1 MFAKIESFFDG
12 LFNEVEPIPA
22 GVYSYQADQ
31 DASLPYKLHLRVET
45 DGTGI
50 LIINASTVLHLNQT
64 AVEYAYYSID
74 GRNKEDIPPLIA
86 ARYDVSVGQ
95 AKRDMEEFL
104 AKVDTLIHTQDLDP
118 VTYLELDRVAPY
130 SQKISA
136 PYRLDCALTY
146 QVSAGMDI
154 KAAPTERVDREL
166 STDEWKQVLNSTLEA
181 GIPHVIFTGGE
192 PTTRD
197 DLPDLINT
205 AEDLG
210 IVCGLLTDGLK
221 FSDKKYMNHL
231 LQNGLD
237 HIMLLCQAESKV
249 FWKALKNLIPEDI
262 AVTVHLTL
270 NNNNQK
276 DVPALLEKLAKE
288 DVASISLSA
297 DSSNLADAL
306 AAASQKAA
314 DLHLRQVWDL
324 PVPYSAFNPV
334 AVELE
339 SGPESTPEGAGKA
352 WLYVEPDGD
361 VLPAQGI
368 NKVLGNMLTDPW
380 KKIWKHR

>member
-1 MFAKIESFFDG
+1 MFAKIENFFDG
-12 LFNEVEPIPA
+12 LFNEVEPIPV
-22 GVYSYQADQ
+22 GVYSYQASQ
-31 DASLPYKLHLRVET
+31 DADLPYKLHLRVET

-64 AVEYAYYSID
+64 AVEYVYYSID
-74 GRNKEDIPPLIA
+74 GMNKENIPPLIA

-95 AKRDMEEFL
+95 AKRDMEDFL
-104 AKVDTLIHTQDLDP
+104 TKVDTLIHTEDLDP
-118 VTYLELDRVAPY
+118 VTYLEMDRVAPY
-130 SQKISA
+130 SQNISA

-146 QVSAGMDI
+146 QVSAGMDV

-166 STDEWKQVLNSTLEA
+166 STDEWKQVLNRALAA

-192 PTTRD
+192 PTMRD
-197 DLPDLINT
+197 DLPDLIES

-221 FSDKKYMNHL
+221 FSDKKYMNRL

-237 HIMLLCQAESKV
+237 HIMLLCQADNKV
-249 FWKALKNLIPEDI
+249 FWKALKNLMPEDI

-270 NNNNQK
+270 NSGNEK
-276 DVPALLEKLAKE
+276 DVPALLEKLSKE
-288 DVASISLSA
+288 DVISISLSA
-297 DSSNLADAL
+297 ESTNLTDAL
-306 AAASQKAA
+306 ASASQKASE
-314 DLHLRQVWDL
+314 LHMRQVWDL
-324 PVPYSAFNPV
+324 PVPYSAFHPV

-339 SGPESTPEGAGKA
+339 SGAEPAPEGAGKA

-368 NKVLGNMLTDPW
+368 NKVLGNILTDPW

>member
-22 GVYSYQADQ
+22 GVYSYKADQ
-31 DASLPYKLHLRVET
+31 EAAPPYKLHLRVET

-64 AVEYAYYSID
+64 AVEYAYYFID
-74 GRNKEDIPPLIA
+74 GSNKDDIPPLVA

-95 AKRDMEEFL
+95 AKRDMDKFL
-104 AKVDTLIHTQDLDP
+104 SKVDTLIRTEDLDP
-118 VTYLELDRVAPY
+118 VTYLEMDRVAPY

-146 QVSAGMDI
+146 QVSTGMEAQ
-154 KAAPTERVDREL
+154 AAPTERVEREL
-166 STDEWKQVLNSTLEA
+166 STNEWKQVLNHALEA

-192 PTTRD
+192 PTMRD
-197 DLPDLINT
+197 DLPDLIET

-210 IVCGLLTDGLK
+210 IVCGLLTDGFK
-221 FSDKKYMNHL
+221 FSNKKYMNHL

-237 HIMLLCQAESKV
+237 HIMLLCQAENKV
-249 FWKALKNLIPEDI
+249 FWKALKNLMPEDI
-262 AVTVHLTL
+262 AVTVHITL
-270 NNNNQK
+270 NNDNHK
-276 DVPALLEKLAKE
+276 DVPALLEKLAKQ
-288 DVASISLSA
+288 DVISVSLST
-297 DSSNLADAL
+297 DSSKLVDAL
-306 AAASQKAA
+306 AAASQKAS

-334 AVELE
+334 ALELE
-339 SGPESTPEGAGKA
+339 SGVESAPKGAGKA

>member
-22 GVYSYQADQ
+22 GVYRYQASQ
-31 DASLPYKLHLRVET
+31 DAPLPYKLHLRVET

-50 LIINASTVLHLNQT
+50 LIINASTILHLNRT
-64 AVEYAYYSID
+64 AVEYAYYFIN
-74 GRNKEDIPPLIA
+74 GRKNDDIPPLVA

-104 AKVDTLIHTQDLDP
+104 AKVDTLIHTEDLDP
-118 VTYLELDRVAPY
+118 VTYLEMDRVAPY

-146 QVSAGMDI
+146 HVSEGMDA

-166 STDEWKQVLNSTLEA
+166 STDEWKQVLKSAFEA

-192 PTTRD
+192 PTLRE
-197 DLPDLINT
+197 DLPDLIT
-205 AEDLG
+205 AAEELG

-237 HIMLLCQAESKV
+237 HIMLLCQAKNKV
-249 FWKALKNLIPEDI
+249 FWKALKNLMPEDI

-270 NNNNQK
+270 TNDNLK
-276 DVPALLEKLAKE
+276 DIPALLEKLANE
-288 DVASISLSA
+288 DVTSVSLSA
-297 DSSNLADAL
+297 ESSNLADAL
-306 AAASQKAA
+306 AAASQKASE
-314 DLHLRQVWDL
+314 LHLRQVWDL
-324 PVPYSAFNPV
+324 PVPYSAFHPV

-339 SGPESTPEGAGKA
+339 SGAEPAPKGAGNA

-368 NKVLGNMLTDPW
+368 NKVLGNILTDPW